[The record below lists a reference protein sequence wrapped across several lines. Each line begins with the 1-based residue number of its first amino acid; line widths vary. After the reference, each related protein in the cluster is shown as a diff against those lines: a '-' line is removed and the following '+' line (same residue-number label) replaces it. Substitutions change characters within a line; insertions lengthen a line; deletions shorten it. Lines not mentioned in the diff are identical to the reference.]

1 MAAILEKGSDV
12 RKIVEAYGN
21 GNSLKTCCDLMGLT
35 VASFKKHKKY
45 PYTWKK
51 MKKAR
56 AEMIVAM
63 TKEVVKQHGKGKLT
77 YANISD
83 WLNRVDRESF
93 TKVEPKHAPKD
104 DSEPSRL
111 SDKLGDIVDSRAK
124 RERSPNKPKEE
135 VAKAPIAMTTSI
147 NLEEM
152 KAKIAESNPD

>member
-1 MAAILEKGSDV
+1 MAAILESGDDV
-12 RKIVEAYGN
+12 KKMVKAYGN

-35 VASFKKHKKY
+35 ILNFKKHKKY
-45 PYTWKK
+45 KYTWKK

-56 AEMIVAM
+56 AEMVVSM
-63 TKEVVKQHGKGKLT
+63 TEEVINQHGKGKLT

-93 TKVEPKHAPKD
+93 TKTEPKHLPKD

-135 VAKAPIAMTTSI
+135 IAPTPVAMTTSI